1 MNGMNGMDGMGWGW
15 GMGLSSLLVLILV
28 VLGILALLKYL
39 TGRK

>member
-1 MNGMNGMDGMGWGW
+1 MNGMDGMGWGW